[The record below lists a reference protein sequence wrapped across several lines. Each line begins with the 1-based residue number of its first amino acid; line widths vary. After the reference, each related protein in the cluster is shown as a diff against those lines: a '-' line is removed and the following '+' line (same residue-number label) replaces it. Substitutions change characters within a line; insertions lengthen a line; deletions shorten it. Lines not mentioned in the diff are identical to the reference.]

1 MQFIRVISL
10 LLDYPTEALVDA
22 KDELIEL
29 TQSATLS
36 ASTKE
41 AFIEF
46 IRSRCEG
53 DLMEWQQDY
62 NSLFERGRALSLL
75 LFEHVHGESRA
86 RGQAMVDLMAEYRE
100 AGLDIGVKEL
110 PDYIPLYLEFL
121 STQGEGNLRIG
132 LADVAHIL
140 AVLAARLEMRESSY
154 AVLFKALIEFSEAE
168 IDLDDVRHQL
178 KDEKRDD
185 TKEAMDKV
193 WEEEMVTFGPD
204 SESDGCSSST
214 NKPGPGQQRQ
224 DHVPI
229 NWTEATNAATPSYT
243 RGAKP

>member
-10 LLDYPTEALVDA
+10 LLDYPTEDLVNA
-22 KDELIEL
+22 KSDLIEI
-29 TQSATLS
+29 TESADLS
-36 ASTKE
+36 APTKQ

-46 IRSRCEG
+46 ISSRCES
-53 DLMEWQQDY
+53 DLMAWQQDY

-100 AGLDIGVKEL
+100 AGLDIGVREL

-121 STQGEGNLRIG
+121 STQGADNLRIG

-140 AVLAARLEMRESSY
+140 AVLAARLEMRNSSY
-154 AVLFKALIEFSEAE
+154 AVLFKALIEFSETEVDFA
-168 IDLDDVRHQL
+168 DVLHQL

-204 SESDGCSSST
+204 SESDGCSSGT
-214 NKPGPGQQRQ
+214 NKPDPGQQRQ

-229 NWTEATNAATPSYT
+229 NWTEATNAATPSFT
-243 RGAKP
+243 RGTKP